1 MDSEQLRESIAA
13 GERRRVEFKRAA
25 PLTDS
30 QTVARVARAVLAMTN
45 TRDGGRIIIG
55 VEEKDGKPLAVGV
68 SPADLPSWKFD
79 DLAAKIGPYADPSV
93 TFTMSTVEL
102 DGMAFILLDVMDFDE
117 VPVICRKGY
126 DGAGGTRVLRAGA
139 IYVRGR
145 PKPESIEVSN
155 QTDMRELIDF
165 ATEKQL
171 ALFVRESLAAGTLTI
186 PEVQRKPDDAVLF
199 AREREQ
205 FLG

>member
-102 DGMAFILLDVMDFDE
+102 DGMAFILLDVMD
-117 VPVICRKGY
+117 
-126 DGAGGTRVLRAGA
+126 RAGA